1 MSKKLSSKGFGA
13 IEVLVAIV
21 VIAVI
26 GFGGY
31 LVWHNHQDKKATDN
45 TKSQTSTTNKT
56 ANNPTNTTIST
67 TDGKVSVTLPN
78 TWHVVGDKQIISVN
92 TNTHLCDKYNTSN
105 CSAVAP
111 CLDTDDTMPCIYEA
125 DFQPKTF
132 NSTTGQQWHLSVEKT
147 TWTNDQAAFSL
158 LGELNAQNT
167 VEQSR
172 TPING
177 YDAYYVKVGSNGS
190 SVGDYTDIH
199 YFIEKDGYLVHFSN
213 REKFN
218 GKTGSST
225 DTWDNS
231 AYSSDFASI
240 VKSLKLNL

>member
-1 MSKKLSSKGFGA
+1 MTKKLSSKGFGA
-13 IEVLVAIV
+13 VEVLVALV

-31 LVWHNHQDKKATDN
+31 FVWHNHQTKKTDN
-45 TKSQTSTTNKT
+45 TKSQTSTKQTD
-56 ANNPTNTTIST
+56 NNPTTTTVST
-67 TDGKVSVTLPN
+67 TDGKASVTLPN

-92 TNTHLCDKYNTSN
+92 TNTHLCDKYNPSN
-105 CSAVAP
+105 CSAIAP

-125 DFQPKTF
+125 DFQPKSF
-132 NSTTGQQWHLSVEKT
+132 DSTTGQKWHLSIEKT
-147 TWTNDQAAFSL
+147 TWTTDQAASSL

-167 VEQSR
+167 IEQSKA
-172 TPING
+172 PING

-190 SVGDYTDIH
+190 SVGNYTDIH
-199 YFIEKDGYLVHFSN
+199 YFIEENGYLVHFSN

-218 GKTGSST
+218 GNTGNST